1 MQFPKKF
8 EKIRAH
14 ERDFMSYAIAGQKRN
29 MTLVVLN
36 KYLNYVANFRYVY
49 LQMSFA
55 IIFVGDFCLP
65 RPLQLKYTELT
76 SAPRD
81 RGRVTEH
88 KTENSVSYVLFL
100 NSVWVLLTSHTSAV
114 SFIALLLED

>member
-36 KYLNYVANFRYVY
+36 KYLNYVANFQC
-49 LQMSFA
+49 LSSNELCNHFCWGLLFA
-55 IIFVGDFCLP
+55 ANVAIKV
-65 RPLQLKYTELT
+65 
-76 SAPRD
+76 
-81 RGRVTEH
+81 
-88 KTENSVSYVLFL
+88 
-100 NSVWVLLTSHTSAV
+100 
-114 SFIALLLED
+114 